1 MYVNE
6 KLSTRDFEEKLK
18 DRSVL
23 EINLQRQQLDL
34 PDFKSGVWC

>member
-6 KLSTRDFEEKLK
+6 KLTTRDFEEKLK

-23 EINLQRQQLDL
+23 EINLQDPQSGFPDL
-34 PDFKSGVWC
+34 KSGVGG